1 MNKNALIGLVGFGVA
16 DYVIVFLSK
25 SAGFLKGMLWNAI
38 FMLFYLL
45 CISFV
50 SGRTTNLFEISTGE
64 FVVGFIAGII
74 TTLGGLSFFKGT
86 QVGNLSV
93 LSPIAS
99 SYSVIIILFSILFLS
114 EILLPIQVGSVVL
127 VVVGTILASINLK
140 NFKNLKLVIT
150 DRSVPYGLLAMFF
163 WGTSFILIGDMTVK
177 IGWLEII
184 ILTTIS
190 GVLFLT
196 ILTLYKEKSLSI
208 TNYSYKLAALLGIL
222 SSMGYLGYS
231 LGVNSTYASIVA
243 PVVAAAPVVTIFLA
257 LLFLKEK
264 LAKEQKIGIFLLML
278 GLVILAV

>member
-1 MNKNALIGLVGFGVA
+1 
-16 DYVIVFLSK
+16 
-25 SAGFLKGMLWNAI
+25 
-38 FMLFYLL
+38 MLFYLL

-127 VVVGTILASINLK
+127 VVVGTILVSINLK

>member
-1 MNKNALIGLVGFGVA
+1 MVYALIGLVGFGVA

-99 SYSVIIILFSILFLS
+99 SYSVIIIFFSILFLS

-127 VVVGTILASINLK
+127 VVVGTILVSINLK